1 MRRLVGLMVGCVLAA
16 VCVAEDDDAKPTVAA
31 TKVVVPVVSAATTAS
46 VAGVASAVASPAPAP
61 AAPAV
66 GAAASAAPQGQ
77 PPAPGSPARFTSEA
91 KWQKAGYTL
100 DEIVYT
106 IAITSQDSRILR
118 CRTKMQGT
126 YSNNGKRDTIS
137 DLQVSTVFPDQQV
150 QVGTWTD
157 MDEAAGAT
165 YSVECKTL

>member
-1 MRRLVGLMVGCVLAA
+1 
-16 VCVAEDDDAKPTVAA
+16 
-31 TKVVVPVVSAATTAS
+31 
-46 VAGVASAVASPAPAP
+46 
-61 AAPAV
+61 
-66 GAAASAAPQGQ
+66 
-77 PPAPGSPARFTSEA
+77 
-91 KWQKAGYTL
+91 
-100 DEIVYT
+100 
-106 IAITSQDSRILR
+106 
-118 CRTKMQGT
+118 MQGT